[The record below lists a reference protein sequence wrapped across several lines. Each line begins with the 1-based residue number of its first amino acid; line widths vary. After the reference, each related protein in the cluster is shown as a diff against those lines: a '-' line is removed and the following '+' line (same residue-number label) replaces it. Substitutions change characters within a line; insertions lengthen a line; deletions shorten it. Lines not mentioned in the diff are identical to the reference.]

1 MRATGQ
7 NAGFLFEIWTL
18 YQFSQDVNRNTAN
31 PTTTLL
37 PASNLL
43 WLLNLLLSITADTVR
58 KVVMSRHRKS
68 PALA

>member
-1 MRATGQ
+1 MR
-7 NAGFLFEIWTL
+7 TL
-18 YQFSQDVNRNTAN
+18 YQFSQAVNRNTAN

-58 KVVMSRHRKS
+58 KVVHSWGGVASRHRQLQ
-68 PALA
+68 PHN